1 MGEKTKI
8 ILKTLL
14 KGVLELL
21 YPKEGKCIICGEEAE
36 GICTKC
42 KNKITMCS
50 SNDRSVG
57 FYKGILK
64 ELILKFKYEKNFNA
78 GDVLVELLEKKL
90 LLYDDDCYLTYIPS
104 GKKAL
109 KERGFNQCEYMAN
122 EIAYRNNYRVMNTLK
137 KVKETRVQK
146 TLNREDRIKNLRGAF
161 EIIDAE
167 KIKGKKFII
176 IDDVITTGATLK
188 EAEEVLKKHGALQI
202 NTLTIAKTYI

>member
-1 MGEKTKI
+1 MGEKTKV
-8 ILKTLL
+8 ILKNLF

-42 KNKITMCS
+42 KNKIAMCS
-50 SNDRSVG
+50 SDEFSVG

-64 ELILKFKYEKNFNA
+64 ELILKFKYERNFNA

-109 KERGFNQCEYMAN
+109 KERGFNQCEYLAN
-122 EIAYRNNYRVMNTLK
+122 EIAYRNNYRIINTLK
-137 KVKETRVQK
+137 KVKETKVQK
-146 TLNREDRIKNLRGAF
+146 TLNREERMKNLKGAF
-161 EIIDAE
+161 EVIDS
-167 KIKGKKFII
+167 KRIRGRKFII
-176 IDDVITTGATLK
+176 VDDVITTGATLK
-188 EAEEVLKKHGALQI
+188 EAQELLKKHGALQI